1 MLKGMKARR
10 QLAAFVALAVGG
22 AFSAAPAAY
31 AAENASVGTGGAQ
44 TGLTG
49 EGTTTNPYG
58 DIVGTNLMNGSVTG
72 NTLTVGTSGSGNIPV
87 VNGTISAG
95 GTVTTNAAT
104 PLS

>member
-44 TGLTG
+44 TG
-49 EGTTTNPYG
+49 
-58 DIVGTNLMNGSVTG
+58 
-72 NTLTVGTSGSGNIPV
+72 
-87 VNGTISAG
+87 
-95 GTVTTNAAT
+95 
-104 PLS
+104 